1 MNKHDIIFAW
11 LGSILSILF
20 FLIVNFL
27 TSPNYLWF
35 LYPSFLIL
43 FWPLSITSIRN
54 KNYRVHSIFSSLLLI
69 MMLIIINYTH
79 SPEHPWFLYACYPI
93 IWWPLLLIA
102 ENRRGAFSFAL
113 LGATITIVY
122 YSILNILLSPQYPWV
137 IYPAFVVLWW
147 PLSIFHTKKREY
159 FKFSISSSALIII
172 FFITVNIVS
181 SPHTIWAVYPIF
193 AVLWWPLSMYYY
205 TYKKKLM

>member
-1 MNKHDIIFAW
+1 MN
-11 LGSILSILF
+11 
-20 FLIVNFL
+20 
-27 TSPNYLWF
+27 
-35 LYPSFLIL
+35 
-43 FWPLSITSIRN
+43 
-54 KNYRVHSIFSSLLLI
+54 
-69 MMLIIINYTH
+69 
-79 SPEHPWFLYACYPI
+79 
-93 IWWPLLLIA
+93 A

-147 PLSIFHTKKREY
+147 PLSIFYAKKREY